1 MYEVLCTCITAPLE
15 GLPVDK
21 AKYSENVGHHLVCWI
36 FEIQRTGTIRTDQ
49 SQRGGRWKQKKI
61 QMKIGA
67 TNGTHPLTRAVPR
80 EREMDNDA
88 GFGNSQQ
95 FSLPELVTTFCE
107 PGTADVGFSTSQI

>member
-49 SQRGGRWKQKKI
+49 SQRGGRWKQNKKKI
-61 QMKIGA
+61 QIQIGA
-67 TNGTHPLTRAVPR
+67 TNGTHPLTRAVAKWT
-80 EREMDNDA
+80 MMA
-88 GFGNSQQ
+88 GFGNFQQ
-95 FSLPELVTTFCE
+95 RSLPELVTAFCE